1 MRFVNPTVII
11 EILSK
16 STERYDRTD
25 EFEYYRSLP
34 SVQEILFIW
43 QNEQFIEIYR
53 RQSNGWLIQDISGT
67 EGVLS
72 LGSVQVPLTLDDL
85 STPDAERLFHYSL

>member
-72 LGSVQVPLTLDDL
+72 LVPFKCL
-85 STPDAERLFHYSL
+85 